1 MSKAPMKMSDVLVAH
16 RRIAPYIQKTPLLKS
31 DWLSDCIFRDVY
43 MKLENMQVTGSF
55 KYRGA
60 LNALL
65 WGKDNHISKVFTAS
79 AGNHGLGLAQA
90 AAELHS
96 DVTVCIPI
104 TASALKKQKLKSY
117 SLSVIEHG
125 QDYDTTESFARRLA
139 LEKKGT
145 YISPYNNA
153 EVIAGQGT
161 IALELLEALP
171 SLSMIVV
178 AVGGGG
184 LISGIATVA
193 KAINP
198 DIRVIG
204 VVAANSPA
212 MIASINAGRLV
223 QTHCEPTLA
232 DGIWGNIEE
241 GSITFPMAKEN
252 VDDWIAVEE
261 EDIRGTIFDFLDN
274 EGMLIEGAA
283 AAAVAAISKKMI
295 HPRPNEKIAVVV
307 CGGNI
312 ARADW
317 REIVHQHLIGK
328 TRLI

>member
-1 MSKAPMKMSDVLVAH
+1 MPKASLTMSDVLVAQK
-16 RRIAPYIQKTPLLKS
+16 RIAPYIERTPLLKS
-31 DWLSDCIFRDVY
+31 DWLSECIFRDVY
-43 MKLENMQVTGSF
+43 IKLENMQVTGSF
-55 KYRGA
+55 KFRGA
-60 LNALL
+60 MNALL

-90 AAELHS
+90 SAELHT
-96 DVTVCIPI
+96 DVTVCIPV
-104 TASALKKQKLKSY
+104 TASPLKKRKLKSY
-117 SLSVIEHG
+117 SLSIIEHG
-125 QDYDTTESFARRLA
+125 QDYDTTESYARRLA
-139 LEKKGT
+139 VEKKGT
-145 YISPYNNA
+145 YISPYNDPL
-153 EVIAGQGT
+153 VIAGQGT
-161 IALELLEALP
+161 IALELLEAIP
-171 SLSMIVV
+171 TLSMIVV

-212 MIASINAGRLV
+212 FVASINAGRLV

-232 DGIWGNIEE
+232 DGIYGNIEE
-241 GSITFPMAKEN
+241 GSITFPIAKEN

-274 EGMLIEGAA
+274 EGMLIEGS
-283 AAAVAAISKKMI
+283 AAVAIAAVSKKMI

-312 ARADW
+312 SRVDW

-328 TRLI
+328 TGLT